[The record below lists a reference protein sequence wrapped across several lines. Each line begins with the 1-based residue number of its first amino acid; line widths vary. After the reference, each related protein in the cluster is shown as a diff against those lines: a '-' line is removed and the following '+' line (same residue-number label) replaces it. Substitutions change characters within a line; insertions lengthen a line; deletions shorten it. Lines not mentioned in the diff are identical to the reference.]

1 MSWGPNLLI
10 KEGGA
15 KLVQEWSDVTNELP
29 VAVRRDLVSRA
40 QQQIPL
46 EEQSPSALSENA
58 PEEPMRR
65 LARKLLNFLKVDTPQ
80 QFESLV
86 ETFEGVSSS
95 ELIGALFDLEMS
107 GLVRQLPGKNFVKV
121 W

>member
-15 KLVQEWSDVTNELP
+15 KLVQEWSDITNELP
-29 VAVRRDLVSRA
+29 LAVRQDLVNRA
-40 QQQIPL
+40 QQQTL
-46 EEQSPSALSENA
+46 
-58 PEEPMRR
+58 PEMDGTQTGSGGPPEPVKQ
-65 LARKLLNFLKVDTPQ
+65 LAQKLLNCLQVDAPQ
-80 QFESLV
+80 QLESLL

-107 GLVRQLPGKNFVKV
+107 GLVRQLPGKNFIKV